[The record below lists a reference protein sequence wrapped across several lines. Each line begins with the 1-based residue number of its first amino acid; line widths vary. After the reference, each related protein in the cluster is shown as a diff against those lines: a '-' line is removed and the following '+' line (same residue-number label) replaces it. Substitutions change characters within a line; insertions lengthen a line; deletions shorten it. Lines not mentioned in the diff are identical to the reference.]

1 MNIYEVIG
9 LVSAVVTILGFMWS
23 IKKDLASKFD
33 KLDVDITKLDSDL
46 RTQSKRTDQQLA
58 SQSARTDQLYTMF
71 IIGLE
76 ENRKRTDKL
85 YEMFV
90 DLVSKLK

>member
-9 LVSAVVTILGFMWS
+9 LVAAVVTILGFMWS

-33 KLDVDITKLDSDL
+33 KLDTDMRI
-46 RTQSKRTDQQLA
+46 QSKRTDQQLC
-58 SQSARTDQLYTMF
+58 SQSA
-71 IIGLE
+71 
-76 ENRKRTDKL
+76 RTDKL

-90 DLVSKLK
+90 DLVTKMK

>member
-9 LVSAVVTILGFMWS
+9 LVSAVVTIIAFMWS
-23 IKKDLASKFD
+23 IKKDLAAKFD
-33 KLDVDITKLDSDL
+33 KLDSDM
-46 RTQSKRTDQQLA
+46 RIQSKRTDQQLA
-58 SQSARTDQLYTMF
+58 SQSARTDQLYSMF

-76 ENRKRTDKL
+76 ENRKRTDQL

-90 DLVSKLK
+90 DLVTKMK